1 MAEFSKLCHRFTS
14 YLNVTK
20 MIDLR
25 HWMRIFVLWALVG
38 TFSFITAAK
47 LAYSWFRK
55 RGNYFYVKPH
65 KKPAVLNEFKD
76 GYFDLS
82 VRFHSLDLSEICS
95 FRKFVFTMSR
105 PEIQIDRKCCL
116 FMVFLNFGTVGD
128 INCVT
133 FKKDYHVIALDMR
146 GYNES
151 DKPHGIDNYRID
163 RLVKDLDEVIQQ
175 LGGKTTLI
183 GHDWGAIVCW
193 SLAAERPSIIDKLI
207 IMNVPEPR
215 AFRHVI
221 STSARQLLA
230 SWYMFMFQAP
240 YLPES
245 VFRAEDLKTVETM
258 LRKSIKDKAKM
269 TDDDIEAYKYALSQ
283 PYGLTGPLNYYRAAP
298 RYMHDVHRQRELTGL
313 IQSKTLII
321 WGELDTALTVAGA
334 HASLRFCAD
343 AQLKLIPTAS
353 HFVQEDEPEKVNA
366 YIEDFIAQVDWPTL
380 DDATA
385 KAAL

>member
-1 MAEFSKLCHRFTS
+1 
-14 YLNVTK
+14 

-82 VRFHSLDLSEICS
+82 EVRLHYVEAGDPNRPKML
-95 FRKFVFTMSR
+95 FVHGFPQFWYCWR
-105 PEIQIDRKCCL
+105 HQLRH
-116 FMVFLNFGTVGD
+116 FQ
-128 INCVT
+128 
-133 FKKDYHVIALDMR
+133 KDYHVIALDMR